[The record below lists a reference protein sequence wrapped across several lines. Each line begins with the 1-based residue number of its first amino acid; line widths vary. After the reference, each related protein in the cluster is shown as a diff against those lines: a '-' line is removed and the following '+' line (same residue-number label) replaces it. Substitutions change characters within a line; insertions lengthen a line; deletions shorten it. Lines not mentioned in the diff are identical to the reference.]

1 MCAAEKTAH
10 VSGADDQGDD
20 GREPLEQATNAPRGG
35 EGEKKT
41 GIGGTVMD
49 KNRQSGF
56 TLVELVVVIAIM
68 GILAG
73 VGSAAYSGY
82 VKKANEA
89 ADLQLLGAVNTAFAS
104 ASYDAGQ
111 YDGRP
116 SGGAASLTE
125 DGKVAQVISSVDR
138 DGEFFQRYFSGNR
151 DSRFKLYTNLAYDRA
166 TGTFH
171 GAVLTAATDK
181 DGNTVLHYSIN
192 GQDYEFTATQEQL
205 KAFRAST
212 FGGKSM
218 TMNALTGNVGGM
230 INALNSALGGGTFL
244 ASVLINAGMAPETL
258 GIKPDEKG
266 NYSELDKQRLAN
278 AALLLVAQMTGDK
291 DEESN
296 EYLVKEDILNALALN
311 DANGLVD
318 LNDVPGT
325 LRNVG
330 AIYGVMTAFAHSE
343 QAEDWTTTLTDAD
356 GKEFTYDAKQYYDY
370 VNQQI
375 AAAANSGKD
384 GGEKLSDILAALGQ
398 FGSFVQDEDGN
409 LTDQFLDYV
418 DDPTEPENAQINKD
432 LDGYI
437 NAMQALS
444 QNQDGLVAAGILE
457 DGADGG
463 NISPILDKL
472 FAQ

>member
-1 MCAAEKTAH
+1 
-10 VSGADDQGDD
+10 
-20 GREPLEQATNAPRGG
+20 
-35 EGEKKT
+35 
-41 GIGGTVMD
+41 MD

-68 GILAG
+68 GMLAG

-116 SGGAASLTE
+116 SGGAASLDA
-125 DGKVAQVISSVDR
+125 DGKVKKVISTVDR
-138 DGEFFQRYFSGNR
+138 DGEFFQKYFSGNR
-151 DSRFKLYTNLAYDRA
+151 NSRFKVYTNLAYDRT
-166 TGTFH
+166 TGTFS

-192 GQDYEFTATQEQL
+192 GQDYVFKATQEQL
-205 KAFRAST
+205 AAFRDST
-212 FGGKSM
+212 FGGKNM
-218 TMNALTGNVGGM
+218 TMNDLTGNVNGM
-230 INALNSALGGGTFL
+230 INTLSTALNSGNALAFL
-244 ASVLINAGMAPETL
+244 LQNSGMPLEKL
-258 GIKPDEKG
+258 GIKRDESG

-296 EYLVKEDILNALALN
+296 EYLVKKDILNALALN

-384 GGEKLSDILAALGQ
+384 GGEKLSDILAALGKLGA
-398 FGSFVQDEDGN
+398 FAQDKDGN
-409 LTDQFLDYV
+409 LTDQFSDYV
-418 DDPTEPENAQINKD
+418 GDPTNPNAQINKD

-472 FAQ
+472 FTQ

>member
-1 MCAAEKTAH
+1 
-10 VSGADDQGDD
+10 
-20 GREPLEQATNAPRGG
+20 
-35 EGEKKT
+35 
-41 GIGGTVMD
+41 MD

-116 SGGAASLTE
+116 SGGAASLAA
-125 DGKVAQVISSVDR
+125 DGKVEKVISTVDR
-138 DGEFFQRYFSGNR
+138 NGEFFQKYFSGNQ
-151 DSRFKLYTNLAYDRA
+151 DSRFKVYTNLAYDRA

-205 KAFRAST
+205 DAFRDST
-212 FGGKSM
+212 FGGEKM
-218 TMNALTGNVGGM
+218 TMNDLTGNVGGM
-230 INALNSALGGGTFL
+230 INALNSALGGGNFL
-244 ASVLINAGMAPETL
+244 ASVLQTAGMNLETL
-258 GIKPDEKG
+258 GIKPDENG

-278 AALLLVAQMTGDK
+278 AALLLTASKTDETTAETLLALLAP
-291 DEESN
+291 DEE
-296 EYLVKEDILNALALN
+296 ETLDEKLP
-311 DANGLVD
+311 GLFSSS
-318 LNDVPGT
+318 DVGET
-325 LRNVG
+325 MSNVG
-330 AIYGVMTAFAHSE
+330 AMYGIMTAFAYSE
-343 QAEDWTTTLTDAD
+343 QAKGWTTTVDD
-356 GKEFTYDAKQYYDY
+356 KEYNAEQYYNY

-375 AAAANSGKD
+375 AAAA
-384 GGEKLSDILAALGQ
+384 GEKNIDKIFAALGQ
-398 FGSFVQDEDGN
+398 LGAFAQDEEGMT
-409 LTDQFLDYV
+409 LQFMNYITG
-418 DDPTEPENAQINKD
+418 TEPLDENAQINKD

-437 NAMQALS
+437 SAMQALS
-444 QNQDGLVAAGILE
+444 QNQEGLIAAGILE
-457 DGADGG
+457 NGADSG
-463 NISPILDKL
+463 NISPILDLL
-472 FAQ
+472 FAPQK

>member
-1 MCAAEKTAH
+1 
-10 VSGADDQGDD
+10 
-20 GREPLEQATNAPRGG
+20 
-35 EGEKKT
+35 
-41 GIGGTVMD
+41 MD

-116 SGGAASLTE
+116 SGGAASLAE

-138 DGEFFQRYFSGNR
+138 DGKFFERYFSGNR
-151 DSRFKLYTNLAYDRA
+151 DSRFKLYTNLAYDRT
-166 TGTFH
+166 TGTFY
-171 GAVLTAATDK
+171 GAVLTAATGK
-181 DGNTVLHYSIN
+181 DGNTVLRYTIN
-192 GQDYEFTATQEQL
+192 GQDYEFTATRAQL
-205 KAFRAST
+205 AAFRAST

-218 TMNALTGNVGGM
+218 TMNGLTGNVGGM
-230 INALNSALGGGTFL
+230 INALNSALGGGNFL

-258 GIKPDEKG
+258 GIKPDENE

-278 AALLLVAQMTGDK
+278 AALLLTARETDENTAETLLALLAP
-291 DEESN
+291 DEE
-296 EYLVKEDILNALALN
+296 ETLDEKLP
-311 DANGLVD
+311 GLFSSS
-318 LNDVPGT
+318 DVGET
-325 LRNVG
+325 MSNVG
-330 AIYGVMTAFAHSE
+330 AMYGIMTAFAHSE
-343 QAEDWTTTLTDAD
+343 QAKGWTTTLTDAD
-356 GKEFTYDAKQYYDY
+356 GKESTYDAKQYYDY

-375 AAAANSGKD
+375 AAAA
-384 GGEKLSDILAALGQ
+384 GEKNIDKIFAALGQ
-398 FGSFVQDEDGN
+398 LGAFAQDEEGMT
-409 LTDQFLDYV
+409 LQFMDYITV
-418 DDPTEPENAQINKD
+418 TEPPDEKAQINKD

-437 NAMQALS
+437 SAMQALS
-444 QNQDGLVAAGILE
+444 QNQEGLVAAGILE

-463 NISPILDKL
+463 NISPILDLL
-472 FAQ
+472 FAPQK

>member
-1 MCAAEKTAH
+1 
-10 VSGADDQGDD
+10 
-20 GREPLEQATNAPRGG
+20 
-35 EGEKKT
+35 
-41 GIGGTVMD
+41 MD

-116 SGGAASLTE
+116 SGGAASLDA
-125 DGKVAQVISSVDR
+125 DGKVKKVISTVDR
-138 DGEFFQRYFSGNR
+138 DGEFFQKYFSGNR
-151 DSRFKLYTNLAYDRA
+151 DSRFKVYTNLAYDRA

-181 DGNTVLHYSIN
+181 NGNTVLHYSIN
-192 GQDYEFTATQEQL
+192 GQDYEFTATEAQL
-205 KAFRAST
+205 AAFCAST
-212 FGGKSM
+212 FGGESM
-218 TMNALTGNVGGM
+218 TMNDLTGNVGGM

-244 ASVLINAGMAPETL
+244 ASVLQTAGMNLETL
-258 GIKPDEKG
+258 GIKPDEKET
-266 NYSELDKQRLAN
+266 YSELDKQRLAN

-296 EYLVKEDILNALALN
+296 EYLVKEDILNAIDLN
-311 DANGLVD
+311 DANSLVD

-330 AIYGVMTAFAHSE
+330 AIYGVMTAFAYSE
-343 QAEDWTTTLTDAD
+343 QAKGWTTTLTDAD
-356 GKEFTYDAKQYYDY
+356 GKKSTYNAKQYYDY

-375 AAAANSGKD
+375 AAAA
-384 GGEKLSDILAALGQ
+384 GEKDIDKILAALGQ
-398 FGSFVQDEDGN
+398 FGAFAQDENGN
-409 LTDQFLDYV
+409 LTEEFMAYV
-418 DDPTEPENAQINKD
+418 GDPTKPDAQINKD

-444 QNQDGLVAAGILE
+444 RNQDGLVAAGILE

>member
-1 MCAAEKTAH
+1 
-10 VSGADDQGDD
+10 
-20 GREPLEQATNAPRGG
+20 
-35 EGEKKT
+35 
-41 GIGGTVMD
+41 MD

-73 VGSAAYSGY
+73 VGSATYSGY

-89 ADLQLLGAVNTAFAS
+89 ADLQLLGAVNTAFAT

-116 SGGAASLTE
+116 SGGTASLTA
-125 DGKVAQVISSVDR
+125 DGKVEKVISTVDR
-138 DGEFFQRYFSGNR
+138 NGEFFQKYFSGNR

-192 GQDYEFTATQEQL
+192 GQDYEFMATQEQL
-205 KAFRAST
+205 DAFRAST

-218 TMNALTGNVGGM
+218 TMNDLTGNVGGM

-244 ASVLINAGMAPETL
+244 ASVLQTAGMNLETL
-258 GIKPDEKG
+258 GIKPDENE

-278 AALLLVAQMTGDK
+278 AALLLTARMTTDK
-291 DEESN
+291 NEETGGF
-296 EYLVKEDILNALALN
+296 LVKEDLVEALASGN
-311 DANGLVD
+311 TNSLVD
-318 LNDVPGT
+318 LGDIPRAM
-325 LRNVG
+325 RNVG
-330 AIYGVMTAFAHSE
+330 AIYGIMTAFAHSE
-343 QAEDWTTTLTDAD
+343 QAEGWTTTLTDAD
-356 GKEFTYDAKQYYDY
+356 GKECIYDAQEYYNY

-375 AAAANSGKD
+375 AAAA
-384 GGEKLSDILAALGQ
+384 GEKNIDKIFAALGQ
-398 FGSFVQDEDGN
+398 LGAFAQDEGGN
-409 LTDQFLDYV
+409 PTDQFLAYV
-418 DDPTEPENAQINKD
+418 DDPESSDSQINKD

-437 NAMQALS
+437 SAMQALS
-444 QNQDGLVAAGILE
+444 QNQEGLIAAGILE
-457 DGADGG
+457 NGADSG
-463 NISPILDKL
+463 NISPILDLL

>member
-1 MCAAEKTAH
+1 
-10 VSGADDQGDD
+10 
-20 GREPLEQATNAPRGG
+20 
-35 EGEKKT
+35 
-41 GIGGTVMD
+41 MD

-116 SGGAASLTE
+116 SGGAASLDA
-125 DGKVAQVISSVDR
+125 DGKVKKVISTVDR
-138 DGEFFQRYFSGNR
+138 DGEFFQKYFSGNR
-151 DSRFKLYTNLAYDRA
+151 NSRFKLYTNLAYDRT

-181 DGNTVLHYSIN
+181 NGNTVLHYSIN
-192 GQDYEFTATQEQL
+192 GQDYEFTATREQL
-205 KAFRAST
+205 EAFRAST
-212 FGGKSM
+212 FGGESM
-218 TMNALTGNVGGM
+218 TMNDLTGNVGGM

-258 GIKPDEKG
+258 GIKPDENG
-266 NYSELDKQRLAN
+266 NYSELDKQRLSN
-278 AALLLVAQMTGDK
+278 AALLLTVSKT
-291 DEESN
+291 DENTAEKILKMFIPDDEGEAKPLN
-296 EYLVKEDILNALALN
+296 ERASELLSLNM
-311 DANGLVD
+311 GE
-318 LNDVPGT
+318 T
-325 LRNVG
+325 MSNVG
-330 AIYGVMTAFAHSE
+330 AIYGIMTAFAYSE
-343 QAEDWTTTLTDAD
+343 QAKDWTTTLTDAD
-356 GKEFTYDAKQYYDY
+356 GKESTYDAKQYYDY

-375 AAAANSGKD
+375 AAAA
-384 GGEKLSDILAALGQ
+384 GEKNIDNIFAALGQ
-398 FGSFVQDEDGN
+398 FGAFVQDEDGN

-444 QNQDGLVAAGILE
+444 HNQDGLVAAGILE

-463 NISPILDKL
+463 NISPILDQL
-472 FAQ
+472 FTQ

>member
-1 MCAAEKTAH
+1 
-10 VSGADDQGDD
+10 
-20 GREPLEQATNAPRGG
+20 
-35 EGEKKT
+35 
-41 GIGGTVMD
+41 MD

-116 SGGAASLTE
+116 SGGAASLAE
-125 DGKVAQVISSVDR
+125 DGRVAQVISSVDR
-138 DGEFFQRYFSGNR
+138 NGEFFQKYFSGNR

-181 DGNTVLHYSIN
+181 DGNMVLRYTIN
-192 GQDYEFTATQEQL
+192 GKDYEFMATQEQL
-205 KAFRAST
+205 DAFRAST

-218 TMNALTGNVGGM
+218 TMNDLTGNVGGM
-230 INALNSALGGGTFL
+230 INTLSTALNSGNYLAFL
-244 ASVLINAGMAPETL
+244 LQNSGLDLEKL
-258 GIKPDEKG
+258 GINSENGK
-266 NYSELDKQRLAN
+266 YSELDKQRLAN
-278 AALLLVAQMTGDK
+278 AALLLTASKTNKATAERLLAVFTTNAA
-291 DEESN
+291 DEGE
-296 EYLVKEDILNALALN
+296 EEPLDVKAMSLINPADM
-311 DANGLVD
+311 G
-318 LNDVPGT
+318 GT
-325 LRNVG
+325 MSDVG
-330 AIYGVMTAFAHSE
+330 AIYAIMTAFAHSE
-343 QAEDWTTTLTDAD
+343 QAEDWEKTVD
-356 GKEFTYDAKQYYDY
+356 GKTYDAKQYYDY

-375 AAAANSGKD
+375 AAAA
-384 GGEKLSDILAALGQ
+384 GEKNIDNIFAALGKLGA
-398 FGSFVQDEDGN
+398 FAQDEDGN
-409 LTDQFLDYV
+409 LTDQFWNYV
-418 DDPTEPENAQINKD
+418 GDPESSDSQISKD

-444 QNQDGLVAAGILE
+444 QNQEGLIAAGILE

>member
-1 MCAAEKTAH
+1 
-10 VSGADDQGDD
+10 
-20 GREPLEQATNAPRGG
+20 
-35 EGEKKT
+35 
-41 GIGGTVMD
+41 MD

-116 SGGAASLTE
+116 SGGAASLDA
-125 DGKVAQVISSVDR
+125 DGKVKKVISTVDR
-138 DGEFFQRYFSGNR
+138 DGEFFQKYFSGNR
-151 DSRFKLYTNLAYDRA
+151 DSRFKVYTNLAYDRA

-181 DGNTVLHYSIN
+181 NGNTVLHYSIN
-192 GQDYEFTATQEQL
+192 GQDYVFKATQEQL
-205 KAFRAST
+205 AAFCDST
-212 FGGKSM
+212 FGGKNM
-218 TMNALTGNVGGM
+218 TMNDLTGNVNGM
-230 INALNSALGGGTFL
+230 INTLSTALNSGNALAFL
-244 ASVLINAGMAPETL
+244 LQNSGMPLEKL
-258 GIKPDEKG
+258 GIKRDESG

-296 EYLVKEDILNALALN
+296 EYLVKKDILNALVLN
-311 DANGLVD
+311 KVNDLVD
-318 LNDVPGT
+318 LNDIPRA

-330 AIYGVMTAFAHSE
+330 AIYGVMTAFAYSE
-343 QAEDWTTTLTDAD
+343 QANGWEKTVD
-356 GKEFTYDAKQYYDY
+356 GKEYNAQEYYEY

-375 AAAANSGKD
+375 AAAAVS
-384 GGEKLSDILAALGQ
+384 EKEGAEKIPDILAALGK
-398 FGSFVQDEDGN
+398 FGSFVQDEDGMT
-409 LTDQFLDYV
+409 LQFMDYIDGTEQLD
-418 DDPTEPENAQINKD
+418 ENAQINKD

-444 QNQDGLVAAGILE
+444 KNQDGLVAAGILE

>member
-10 VSGADDQGDD
+10 ISGADDQGDD

-116 SGGAASLTE
+116 SGGAASLDA
-125 DGKVAQVISSVDR
+125 DGKVKKVISTVDR
-138 DGEFFQRYFSGNR
+138 DGEFFQKYFSGNR
-151 DSRFKLYTNLAYDRA
+151 NSRFKVYTNLAYDRV

-192 GQDYEFTATQEQL
+192 GQDYEFTATEAQL
-205 KAFRAST
+205 AAFRDST

-218 TMNALTGNVGGM
+218 TMNDLTGNVGGM

-278 AALLLVAQMTGDK
+278 AALLLTASKT
-291 DEESN
+291 DENTAEKILKMFIPDDEGEAKPLN
-296 EYLVKEDILNALALN
+296 ERASELLSLNM
-311 DANGLVD
+311 GE
-318 LNDVPGT
+318 T
-325 LRNVG
+325 MSNVG
-330 AIYGVMTAFAHSE
+330 AIYGIMTAFAYSE
-343 QAEDWTTTLTDAD
+343 QAKGWEKTVD
-356 GKEFTYDAKQYYDY
+356 GKEYNAQEYYEY

-375 AAAANSGKD
+375 AAAAVS
-384 GGEKLSDILAALGQ
+384 EKEGAEKIPDILAALGK
-398 FGSFVQDEDGN
+398 FGSFAQDEDGT
-409 LTDQFLDYV
+409 LTDQFFDYV
-418 DDPTEPENAQINKD
+418 GDPTNPNAQINKD

>member
-1 MCAAEKTAH
+1 
-10 VSGADDQGDD
+10 
-20 GREPLEQATNAPRGG
+20 
-35 EGEKKT
+35 
-41 GIGGTVMD
+41 MD

-125 DGKVAQVISSVDR
+125 DGRVAQVISSVDR
-138 DGEFFQRYFSGNR
+138 KGEFFQKYFSGNQ
-151 DSRFKLYTNLAYDRA
+151 DSRFKVYTNLAYDRV

-171 GAVLTAATDK
+171 GAVLSATTGK
-181 DGNTVLHYSIN
+181 DGNMVRYTIN
-192 GQDYEFTATQEQL
+192 GQDYEFTATRAQL
-205 KAFRAST
+205 AAFRAST

-218 TMNALTGNVGGM
+218 TMNGLTGNVGGM

-278 AALLLVAQMTGDK
+278 AALLLTASKTNKATAERLLAVFTTNAAAEG
-291 DEESN
+291 EE
-296 EYLVKEDILNALALN
+296 EPLDVKAMSLINPADM
-311 DANGLVD
+311 G
-318 LNDVPGT
+318 GT
-325 LRNVG
+325 MSDVG
-330 AIYGVMTAFAHSE
+330 AIYAIMTAFAYSE
-343 QAEDWTTTLTDAD
+343 QAKTWTTTVD
-356 GKEFTYDAKQYYDY
+356 GETYDAIRYYDY

-375 AAAANSGKD
+375 AAAANSGKE

-463 NISPILDKL
+463 NISPILDQL
-472 FAQ
+472 FTQ

>member
-1 MCAAEKTAH
+1 
-10 VSGADDQGDD
+10 
-20 GREPLEQATNAPRGG
+20 
-35 EGEKKT
+35 
-41 GIGGTVMD
+41 MD

-125 DGKVAQVISSVDR
+125 DGRVAQVISSVDR
-138 DGEFFQRYFSGNR
+138 KGEFFQKYFSGNQ

-171 GAVLTAATDK
+171 GAVLTAATGK
-181 DGNTVLHYSIN
+181 GGNMVLRYTIN
-192 GQDYEFTATQEQL
+192 GKDYEFTATKEQL
-205 KAFRAST
+205 AAFRAST

-218 TMNALTGNVGGM
+218 TMNDLTGNVGGM
-230 INALNSALGGGTFL
+230 INTLSTALNSGNYLAFL
-244 ASVLINAGMAPETL
+244 LQNSGLDLEKL
-258 GIKPDEKG
+258 GINSENGK
-266 NYSELDKQRLAN
+266 YSELDKQRLAN
-278 AALLLVAQMTGDK
+278 AALLLTARMTTDK
-291 DEESN
+291 NEETGGF
-296 EYLVKEDILNALALN
+296 LVKEDLVEALASGN
-311 DANGLVD
+311 TNSLVD
-318 LNDVPGT
+318 LGDIPKAM
-325 LRNVG
+325 RNVG
-330 AIYGVMTAFAHSE
+330 AIYGIMTAFAHSE
-343 QAEDWTTTLTDAD
+343 QAEDWEKTVD
-356 GKEFTYDAKQYYDY
+356 GKTYDAIGYYDY

-398 FGSFVQDEDGN
+398 FGSFVQDEDGMT
-409 LTDQFLDYV
+409 LQFMDYITGTEQLD
-418 DDPTEPENAQINKD
+418 ESAQISKD

-463 NISPILDKL
+463 NISPILDQL
-472 FAQ
+472 FTQ

>member
-1 MCAAEKTAH
+1 
-10 VSGADDQGDD
+10 
-20 GREPLEQATNAPRGG
+20 
-35 EGEKKT
+35 
-41 GIGGTVMD
+41 MD

-89 ADLQLLGAVNTAFAS
+89 ADLQLLGAVNTAFAT

-116 SGGAASLTE
+116 SGGAASLAE
-125 DGKVAQVISSVDR
+125 DGRVAQVISSVDR
-138 DGEFFQRYFSGNR
+138 KGEFFQKYFSGNQ
-151 DSRFKLYTNLAYDRA
+151 DSRFKVYTNLAYDRV

-181 DGNTVLHYSIN
+181 DGNMVLRYTIN
-192 GQDYEFTATQEQL
+192 GKDYEFTATEAQL
-205 KAFRAST
+205 DAFRAST

-230 INALNSALGGGTFL
+230 INALNSALGGGNFL
-244 ASVLINAGMAPETL
+244 ASVLQTAGMNLETL
-258 GIKPDEKG
+258 GIKPDENE

-278 AALLLVAQMTGDK
+278 AALLLTASKT
-291 DEESN
+291 DETTAER
-296 EYLVKEDILNALALN
+296 LLAVFTTNAADEGEEEPLIN
-311 DANGLVD
+311 PDDMGE
-318 LNDVPGT
+318 T
-325 LRNVG
+325 MSNVG
-330 AIYGVMTAFAHSE
+330 AMYGIMTAFAHSE
-343 QAEDWTTTLTDAD
+343 QAKGWRTTLTDAD
-356 GKEFTYDAKQYYDY
+356 GKESTYDAKQYYDY

-375 AAAANSGKD
+375 AAAA
-384 GGEKLSDILAALGQ
+384 GEKNIDNIFAALGKLGA
-398 FGSFVQDEDGN
+398 FAQDKDGN

-418 DDPTEPENAQINKD
+418 GDPTNPNAQINKD

-444 QNQDGLVAAGILE
+444 QNQEGLVAAGILE
-457 DGADGG
+457 NGADSG
-463 NISPILDKL
+463 NISPILDLL
-472 FAQ
+472 FAPQK

>member
-1 MCAAEKTAH
+1 
-10 VSGADDQGDD
+10 
-20 GREPLEQATNAPRGG
+20 
-35 EGEKKT
+35 
-41 GIGGTVMD
+41 MD

-116 SGGAASLTE
+116 SGGAASLDA
-125 DGKVAQVISSVDR
+125 DGKVKKVISTVDR
-138 DGEFFQRYFSGNR
+138 DGEFFQKYFSGNR
-151 DSRFKLYTNLAYDRA
+151 NSRFKVYTNLAYDRT
-166 TGTFH
+166 TGTFS

-230 INALNSALGGGTFL
+230 INALNSALGGGNFL

-258 GIKPDEKG
+258 GIKPDENE

-278 AALLLVAQMTGDK
+278 AALLLAARETDENTAETLLALLAT
-291 DEESN
+291 DEE
-296 EYLVKEDILNALALN
+296 EALGEKLYCLFDI
-311 DANGLVD
+311 DHVGE
-318 LNDVPGT
+318 T
-325 LRNVG
+325 MSNVG
-330 AIYGVMTAFAHSE
+330 AMYGIMTAFAHSE
-343 QAEDWTTTLTDAD
+343 QAENWEKTVD
-356 GKEFTYDAKQYYDY
+356 GKTYNAIGYYDY

-375 AAAANSGKD
+375 AAAANSGKE
-384 GGEKLSDILAALGQ
+384 GGAKLNDILAALGQ
-398 FGSFVQDEDGN
+398 FGAFAQDEDGMT
-409 LTDQFLDYV
+409 LQFMDYI
-418 DDPTEPENAQINKD
+418 DGTESPDESAQINKD

-444 QNQDGLVAAGILE
+444 RNQDGLVAAGILE

>member
-1 MCAAEKTAH
+1 
-10 VSGADDQGDD
+10 
-20 GREPLEQATNAPRGG
+20 
-35 EGEKKT
+35 
-41 GIGGTVMD
+41 MD

-116 SGGAASLTE
+116 SGGAAALAA
-125 DGKVAQVISSVDR
+125 DGRVVQVISSVDR
-138 DGEFFQRYFSGNR
+138 DGEFFKRYFSGNQ

-192 GQDYEFTATQEQL
+192 GQDYEFTATREQL
-205 KAFRAST
+205 EAFRAST
-212 FGGKSM
+212 FGGEKM

-244 ASVLINAGMAPETL
+244 ASVLQTADMNLETL
-258 GIKPDEKG
+258 GIKPDEKET
-266 NYSELDKQRLAN
+266 YSELDKQRLAN
-278 AALLLVAQMTGDK
+278 AALLLTASKTNKATAERLLAVFTTNAA
-291 DEESN
+291 DEGEEEPLDEKAMSLLIN
-296 EYLVKEDILNALALN
+296 PADMGE
-311 DANGLVD
+311 
-318 LNDVPGT
+318 T
-325 LRNVG
+325 MSNVG
-330 AIYGVMTAFAHSE
+330 AMYGIMTAFAHSE
-343 QAEDWTTTLTDAD
+343 QAENWEKTVD
-356 GKEFTYDAKQYYDY
+356 GKTYNAIGYYDY

-375 AAAANSGKD
+375 AAAANSGKE
-384 GGEKLSDILAALGQ
+384 GGEKLNDILAALGQ
-398 FGSFVQDEDGN
+398 FGAFAQDEDGMTPEFFDYI
-409 LTDQFLDYV
+409 TD
-418 DDPTEPENAQINKD
+418 TESPDESAQINKD

-444 QNQDGLVAAGILE
+444 RNQDGLVAAGILE

>member
-1 MCAAEKTAH
+1 MCAAEKTTH
-10 VSGADDQGDD
+10 VSGADDQGGD

-116 SGGAASLTE
+116 SGGAASLAE

-138 DGEFFQRYFSGNR
+138 KGEFFQKYFSGNQ
-151 DSRFKLYTNLAYDRA
+151 DSRFKVYTNLAYDRV

-181 DGNTVLHYSIN
+181 DGNMVLRYTIN
-192 GQDYEFTATQEQL
+192 GKDYEFTATEAQL
-205 KAFRAST
+205 DAFRAST

-230 INALNSALGGGTFL
+230 INALNSALGGGNFL

-258 GIKPDEKG
+258 GIKPDENE

-278 AALLLVAQMTGDK
+278 AALLLTASKTDETTAERLLAVFTTNAADEGE
-291 DEESN
+291 EES
-296 EYLVKEDILNALALN
+296 LDVKAMSLINPDDMGE
-311 DANGLVD
+311 
-318 LNDVPGT
+318 T
-325 LRNVG
+325 MSNVG
-330 AIYGVMTAFAHSE
+330 AMYGIMTAFAYSE
-343 QAEDWTTTLTDAD
+343 QAKGWTTTVDD
-356 GKEFTYDAKQYYDY
+356 KEYNAEQYYNY

-375 AAAANSGKD
+375 AAA
-384 GGEKLSDILAALGQ
+384 GEKEGAEKIPDILAALGQ
-398 FGSFVQDEDGN
+398 LGAFVQDEVGM
-409 LTDQFLDYV
+409 TPQFMDYITGTEQLD
-418 DDPTEPENAQINKD
+418 ESAQINKD

-437 NAMQALS
+437 SAMQALS

-472 FAQ
+472 FTQQK

>member
-1 MCAAEKTAH
+1 
-10 VSGADDQGDD
+10 
-20 GREPLEQATNAPRGG
+20 
-35 EGEKKT
+35 
-41 GIGGTVMD
+41 MD

-73 VGSAAYSGY
+73 VGSATYSGY

-89 ADLQLLGAVNTAFAS
+89 ADLQLLGAVNTAFAT

-116 SGGAASLTE
+116 SGGTASLTA
-125 DGKVAQVISSVDR
+125 DGKVEKVISTVDR
-138 DGEFFQRYFSGNR
+138 DGKFFERYFSGNR
-151 DSRFKLYTNLAYDRA
+151 DSRFKLYTNLAYDRT
-166 TGTFH
+166 TGTFY

-192 GQDYEFTATQEQL
+192 GQDYEFTATREQL
-205 KAFRAST
+205 EAFRAST

-218 TMNALTGNVGGM
+218 TMNGLTGNVGGM
-230 INALNSALGGGTFL
+230 INALSTALGGGNFL

-258 GIKPDEKG
+258 GIKPDENE

-278 AALLLVAQMTGDK
+278 AALLLTASKT
-291 DEESN
+291 DETTAER
-296 EYLVKEDILNALALN
+296 LLAVFTTNAADEGEEEPLINPA
-311 DANGLVD
+311 DMGE
-318 LNDVPGT
+318 T
-325 LRNVG
+325 MSNVG
-330 AIYGVMTAFAHSE
+330 AMYGIMTAFAYSE
-343 QAEDWTTTLTDAD
+343 QAKGWTTTLTDAD
-356 GKEFTYDAKQYYDY
+356 GKESTYDAKQYYDY

-375 AAAANSGKD
+375 AAAA
-384 GGEKLSDILAALGQ
+384 GEKNIDNIFAALGKLGA
-398 FGSFVQDEDGN
+398 FAQDEGGN
-409 LTDQFLDYV
+409 PTDQFLAYV
-418 DDPTEPENAQINKD
+418 GDPESSDSQISKD

-463 NISPILDKL
+463 NISPILDQL
-472 FAQ
+472 FTQ

>member
-1 MCAAEKTAH
+1 M
-10 VSGADDQGDD
+10 
-20 GREPLEQATNAPRGG
+20 
-35 EGEKKT
+35 
-41 GIGGTVMD
+41 
-49 KNRQSGF
+49 
-56 TLVELVVVIAIM
+56 
-68 GILAG
+68 
-73 VGSAAYSGY
+73 
-82 VKKANEA
+82 
-89 ADLQLLGAVNTAFAS
+89 NTAFAS

-138 DGEFFQRYFSGNR
+138 DGAFFQRYFSGNQ

-181 DGNTVLHYSIN
+181 HGNTVLHYSIN

-205 KAFRAST
+205 DAFRAST

-218 TMNALTGNVGGM
+218 TMNDLTGNVGGM

-244 ASVLINAGMAPETL
+244 ASVLQTAGMAPETL
-258 GIKPDEKG
+258 GIKPDENG
-266 NYSELDKQRLAN
+266 NYSELDKQRLSN
-278 AALLLVAQMTGDK
+278 AALLLTASKT
-291 DEESN
+291 DENTAEKILKMFIPDDEGEAKPLN
-296 EYLVKEDILNALALN
+296 ERASELLSLNM
-311 DANGLVD
+311 GE
-318 LNDVPGT
+318 T
-325 LRNVG
+325 MSNVG
-330 AIYGVMTAFAHSE
+330 AIYGIMTAFAYSE
-343 QAEDWTTTLTDAD
+343 QAKGWTTTLTDAD
-356 GKEFTYDAKQYYDY
+356 GKESTYDAKQYYDY

-375 AAAANSGKD
+375 AAAA
-384 GGEKLSDILAALGQ
+384 GEKNIDNIFATLGQ
-398 FGSFVQDEDGN
+398 FGAFAQNEGGM
-409 LTDQFLDYV
+409 TPQFMAYITG
-418 DDPTEPENAQINKD
+418 TEPLDENAQINKD

-444 QNQDGLVAAGILE
+444 KNQDGLVAAGILE

>member
-1 MCAAEKTAH
+1 
-10 VSGADDQGDD
+10 
-20 GREPLEQATNAPRGG
+20 
-35 EGEKKT
+35 
-41 GIGGTVMD
+41 MD

-89 ADLQLLGAVNTAFAS
+89 ADLQLLGAVNTAFVS

-125 DGKVAQVISSVDR
+125 DGRVAQVISSVDR
-138 DGEFFQRYFSGNR
+138 KGEFFQKYFSGNQ

-192 GQDYEFTATQEQL
+192 GQDYEFMATQEQL
-205 KAFRAST
+205 DAFRAST
-212 FGGKSM
+212 FGENM
-218 TMNALTGNVGGM
+218 TMNGLTGNVGGM
-230 INALNSALGGGTFL
+230 INTLSTALNSGNYLAFL
-244 ASVLINAGMAPETL
+244 LQNSGLDLEKL
-258 GIKPDEKG
+258 GINSENGK
-266 NYSELDKQRLAN
+266 YSELDKQRLAN
-278 AALLLVAQMTGDK
+278 AALLLTARMTTDK
-291 DEESN
+291 NEETGGF
-296 EYLVKEDILNALALN
+296 LVKEDLVEALASGN
-311 DANGLVD
+311 TNSLVD
-318 LNDVPGT
+318 LGDIPRAM
-325 LRNVG
+325 RNVG
-330 AIYGVMTAFAHSE
+330 AIYGIMTAFAHSE
-343 QAEDWTTTLTDAD
+343 QAEGWTTTLTDAD
-356 GKEFTYDAKQYYDY
+356 GKECIYDAQEYYNY

-375 AAAANSGKD
+375 AAAA
-384 GGEKLSDILAALGQ
+384 GEKNIDKIFAALGQ
-398 FGSFVQDEDGN
+398 LGAFAQDEGGN
-409 LTDQFLDYV
+409 PTDQFLAYV
-418 DDPTEPENAQINKD
+418 DDPESSDSQINKD

-437 NAMQALS
+437 SAMQALS
-444 QNQDGLVAAGILE
+444 QNQEGLIATGILE

-463 NISPILDKL
+463 NISPILDLL
-472 FAQ
+472 FAPQK

>member
-1 MCAAEKTAH
+1 
-10 VSGADDQGDD
+10 
-20 GREPLEQATNAPRGG
+20 
-35 EGEKKT
+35 
-41 GIGGTVMD
+41 MD

-116 SGGAASLTE
+116 SGGAASLAE

-138 DGEFFQRYFSGNR
+138 KGEFFQKYFSGNR
-151 DSRFKLYTNLAYDRA
+151 DSRFKLYTNLAYDRV

-181 DGNTVLHYSIN
+181 DGNMVLRYTIN
-192 GQDYEFTATQEQL
+192 GKDYEFTATEAQL
-205 KAFRAST
+205 DAFRAST

-230 INALNSALGGGTFL
+230 INALNSALGGGNFL
-244 ASVLINAGMAPETL
+244 ASVLQTAGMNLETL
-258 GIKPDEKG
+258 GIKPDENE

-278 AALLLVAQMTGDK
+278 AALLLTASKTDETTAERLLAVFTTNAADEGE
-291 DEESN
+291 EES
-296 EYLVKEDILNALALN
+296 LDVKAMSLINPDDMGE
-311 DANGLVD
+311 
-318 LNDVPGT
+318 T
-325 LRNVG
+325 MSNVG
-330 AIYGVMTAFAHSE
+330 AMYGIMTAFAYSE
-343 QAEDWTTTLTDAD
+343 QAKGWTTTLTDAD
-356 GKEFTYDAKQYYDY
+356 GKESTYDAKQYYDY

-375 AAAANSGKD
+375 AAAA
-384 GGEKLSDILAALGQ
+384 GEKNIDKIFAALGQ
-398 FGSFVQDEDGN
+398 LGAFAQDEDGN
-409 LTDQFLDYV
+409 LTDQFWNYV
-418 DDPTEPENAQINKD
+418 GDPESSDSQISKD

-444 QNQDGLVAAGILE
+444 QNQEGLIAAGILE

-463 NISPILDKL
+463 NISPILDLL
-472 FAQ
+472 FTQQK

>member
-1 MCAAEKTAH
+1 
-10 VSGADDQGDD
+10 
-20 GREPLEQATNAPRGG
+20 
-35 EGEKKT
+35 
-41 GIGGTVMD
+41 MD

-116 SGGAASLTE
+116 SGGAAALAA
-125 DGKVAQVISSVDR
+125 DGRVVQVISSVDR
-138 DGEFFQRYFSGNR
+138 DGEFFKRYFSGNQ

-166 TGTFH
+166 TGTFS

-192 GQDYEFTATQEQL
+192 GQDYEFTATREQL
-205 KAFRAST
+205 EAFRAST
-212 FGGKSM
+212 FGGEKM

-244 ASVLINAGMAPETL
+244 ASVLINADMAPETL
-258 GIKPDEKG
+258 GIKPDEKET
-266 NYSELDKQRLAN
+266 YSELDKQRLAN
-278 AALLLVAQMTGDK
+278 AALLLTASKTNKATAERLLAVFTTNAA
-291 DEESN
+291 DEGEEEPLDEKAMSLLIN
-296 EYLVKEDILNALALN
+296 PADMGE
-311 DANGLVD
+311 
-318 LNDVPGT
+318 T
-325 LRNVG
+325 MSNVG
-330 AIYGVMTAFAHSE
+330 AMYGIMTAFAYSE
-343 QAEDWTTTLTDAD
+343 QAKGWTTTLTDAD
-356 GKEFTYDAKQYYDY
+356 GKESTYDAKQYYDY

-375 AAAANSGKD
+375 AAAA
-384 GGEKLSDILAALGQ
+384 GEKNIDKIFAALGQ
-398 FGSFVQDEDGN
+398 FGAFAQDEEGMT
-409 LTDQFLDYV
+409 LQFMNYITG
-418 DDPTEPENAQINKD
+418 TEPLDENAQISKD

-437 NAMQALS
+437 SAMQALS
-444 QNQDGLVAAGILE
+444 QNQEGLIAAGILKN
-457 DGADGG
+457 GADSG
-463 NISPILDKL
+463 NISPILDLL
-472 FAQ
+472 FAPQK

>member
-1 MCAAEKTAH
+1 
-10 VSGADDQGDD
+10 
-20 GREPLEQATNAPRGG
+20 
-35 EGEKKT
+35 
-41 GIGGTVMD
+41 MD

-138 DGEFFQRYFSGNR
+138 NGAFFQRYFPGNQ

-181 DGNTVLHYSIN
+181 HGNTVLHYSIN

-205 KAFRAST
+205 DAFRAST
-212 FGGKSM
+212 FGKNM
-218 TMNALTGNVGGM
+218 TMNAFTGNVGGM

-258 GIKPDEKG
+258 GIKPDEKE

-278 AALLLVAQMTGDK
+278 AALLLTASKTNKATAERLLAVFTTNAA
-291 DEESN
+291 DEGE
-296 EYLVKEDILNALALN
+296 EEPLDVKAMSLINPADM
-311 DANGLVD
+311 G
-318 LNDVPGT
+318 GT
-325 LRNVG
+325 MSDVG
-330 AIYGVMTAFAHSE
+330 AIYGIMTAFAYSE
-343 QAEDWTTTLTDAD
+343 QAKDWTTTLTDAD
-356 GKEFTYDAKQYYDY
+356 GKKSTYNAKQYYDY

-375 AAAANSGKD
+375 AAAAGEKD
-384 GGEKLSDILAALGQ
+384 GEEKLSDILAALGQ
-398 FGSFVQDEDGN
+398 FGAFAQDEKGN
-409 LTDQFLDYV
+409 LTEEFMAYV
-418 DDPTEPENAQINKD
+418 GDPTKPDAQINKD

-444 QNQDGLVAAGILE
+444 LNQDGLVAAGILE

>member
-1 MCAAEKTAH
+1 
-10 VSGADDQGDD
+10 
-20 GREPLEQATNAPRGG
+20 
-35 EGEKKT
+35 
-41 GIGGTVMD
+41 MD

-125 DGKVAQVISSVDR
+125 DGRVAQVISTVDR
-138 DGEFFQRYFSGNR
+138 NGEFFQKYFSGNR
-151 DSRFKLYTNLAYDRA
+151 ESRFKLYTNLAYDRV

-181 DGNTVLHYSIN
+181 EGNTVLHYTIN
-192 GQDYEFTATQEQL
+192 GKDYEFTATRAQL
-205 KAFRAST
+205 AAFRAST

-218 TMNALTGNVGGM
+218 TMNGLTGNVGGM
-230 INALNSALGGGTFL
+230 INALNSALGGGNFL
-244 ASVLINAGMAPETL
+244 ASVLQTAGMNLETL
-258 GIKPDEKG
+258 GIKPDENE

-278 AALLLVAQMTGDK
+278 AALLLAARETDENTAETLLALLAP
-291 DEESN
+291 DEE
-296 EYLVKEDILNALALN
+296 ETLDEKLP
-311 DANGLVD
+311 GLFSSS
-318 LNDVPGT
+318 DVGET
-325 LRNVG
+325 MSNVG
-330 AIYGVMTAFAHSE
+330 AMYGIMTAFAHSE
-343 QAEDWTTTLTDAD
+343 QAEDWTTTVDD
-356 GKEFTYDAKQYYDY
+356 KEYNAQEYYDY

-375 AAAANSGKD
+375 AAAAA
-384 GGEKLSDILAALGQ
+384 GEKEGAEKIPDILAALGQ
-398 FGSFVQDEDGN
+398 FGAFAQDEEGMT
-409 LTDQFLDYV
+409 LQFMNYITG
-418 DDPTEPENAQINKD
+418 TEPLDENAQINKD

-437 NAMQALS
+437 SAMQAFS
-444 QNQDGLVAAGILE
+444 QNQEGLVAAGILE

-463 NISPILDKL
+463 NISPILDLL
-472 FAQ
+472 FAPQK

>member
-1 MCAAEKTAH
+1 
-10 VSGADDQGDD
+10 
-20 GREPLEQATNAPRGG
+20 
-35 EGEKKT
+35 
-41 GIGGTVMD
+41 MD

-116 SGGAASLTE
+116 AGGAAALAA
-125 DGKVAQVISSVDR
+125 DGRVVQVISSVDR
-138 DGEFFQRYFSGNR
+138 DGEFFKRYFSGNQ

-166 TGTFH
+166 TGTFS

-192 GQDYEFTATQEQL
+192 GQDYEFTATREQL
-205 KAFRAST
+205 EAFRAST
-212 FGGKSM
+212 FGGEKM

-258 GIKPDEKG
+258 GIKPDENG

-278 AALLLVAQMTGDK
+278 AALLLTASKTNKATAERLLAVFTTNAA
-291 DEESN
+291 DEGEEEPLDEKAMSLLIN
-296 EYLVKEDILNALALN
+296 PADMGE
-311 DANGLVD
+311 
-318 LNDVPGT
+318 T
-325 LRNVG
+325 MSNVG
-330 AIYGVMTAFAHSE
+330 AMYGIMTTFAYSE
-343 QAEDWTTTLTDAD
+343 QAKGWKKTVD
-356 GKEFTYDAKQYYDY
+356 GKTYDAIGYYDY

-384 GGEKLSDILAALGQ
+384 GEEKLSDILAALGQ
-398 FGSFVQDEDGN
+398 FGSFVQDEDGMT
-409 LTDQFLDYV
+409 LQFMDYIDGTEQLD
-418 DDPTEPENAQINKD
+418 ESAQISKD

>member
-1 MCAAEKTAH
+1 
-10 VSGADDQGDD
+10 
-20 GREPLEQATNAPRGG
+20 
-35 EGEKKT
+35 
-41 GIGGTVMD
+41 MD

-116 SGGAASLTE
+116 SGGAASLDA
-125 DGKVAQVISSVDR
+125 DGKVKKVISTVDR
-138 DGEFFQRYFSGNR
+138 DGEFFQKYFSGNR
-151 DSRFKLYTNLAYDRA
+151 NSRFKVYTNLAYDRA

-181 DGNTVLHYSIN
+181 HGNTVLHYSIN

-205 KAFRAST
+205 EAFCAST
-212 FGGKSM
+212 FGGESM

-258 GIKPDEKG
+258 GIKPDENG

-278 AALLLVAQMTGDK
+278 AALLLTASKTNKATAEKILKMFIPD
-291 DEESN
+291 DEGEVKPLN
-296 EYLVKEDILNALALN
+296 ERASELLSLNM
-311 DANGLVD
+311 GE
-318 LNDVPGT
+318 T
-325 LRNVG
+325 MSNVG
-330 AIYGVMTAFAHSE
+330 AIYGIMTAFAYSE
-343 QAEDWTTTLTDAD
+343 QAKGWTTTLTDAD
-356 GKEFTYDAKQYYDY
+356 GKESTYDAKQYYDY

-375 AAAANSGKD
+375 AAAA
-384 GGEKLSDILAALGQ
+384 GEKNINKIFDALGQ
-398 FGSFVQDEDGN
+398 FGSFVQDEDGMT
-409 LTDQFLDYV
+409 LQFMDYIDGTEQLD
-418 DDPTEPENAQINKD
+418 ENAQINKD

-472 FAQ
+472 FTRQK

>member
-1 MCAAEKTAH
+1 
-10 VSGADDQGDD
+10 
-20 GREPLEQATNAPRGG
+20 
-35 EGEKKT
+35 
-41 GIGGTVMD
+41 MD

-116 SGGAASLTE
+116 SGGAASLDA
-125 DGKVAQVISSVDR
+125 DGKVKKVISTVDR
-138 DGEFFQRYFSGNR
+138 DGEFFQKYFSGNR
-151 DSRFKLYTNLAYDRA
+151 NSRFKVYTNLAYDRT
-166 TGTFH
+166 TGTFS

-258 GIKPDEKG
+258 WIKPDEKG

-375 AAAANSGKD
+375 AAAA
-384 GGEKLSDILAALGQ
+384 GEKNINKIFDALGQ
-398 FGSFVQDEDGN
+398 FGAFAQDEDGT
-409 LTDQFLDYV
+409 LTDQFMAYV
-418 DDPTEPENAQINKD
+418 GGPTNPENAQISKD

-444 QNQDGLVAAGILE
+444 KNQDGLVAAGILE

>member
-1 MCAAEKTAH
+1 
-10 VSGADDQGDD
+10 
-20 GREPLEQATNAPRGG
+20 
-35 EGEKKT
+35 
-41 GIGGTVMD
+41 MD

-125 DGKVAQVISSVDR
+125 DGRVAQVISSVDR
-138 DGEFFQRYFSGNR
+138 KGEFFQKYFSGNQ
-151 DSRFKLYTNLAYDRA
+151 DSRFKVYTNLAYDRV

-171 GAVLTAATDK
+171 GAVLTAATGK
-181 DGNTVLHYSIN
+181 GGNMVLRYTIN
-192 GQDYEFTATQEQL
+192 GQDYEFTATKEQL
-205 KAFRAST
+205 AAFRAST

-218 TMNALTGNVGGM
+218 TMNDLTGNVGGM
-230 INALNSALGGGTFL
+230 INALNSALGGGNFL
-244 ASVLINAGMAPETL
+244 ASVLQTAGMNLETL

-266 NYSELDKQRLAN
+266 TYSELDKQRLAN
-278 AALLLVAQMTGDK
+278 AALLLTARETDENTAETLLALLAP
-291 DEESN
+291 DEE
-296 EYLVKEDILNALALN
+296 ETLDEKLP
-311 DANGLVD
+311 GLFSSS
-318 LNDVPGT
+318 DVGET
-325 LRNVG
+325 MSNVG
-330 AIYGVMTAFAHSE
+330 AMYGIMTAFAYSE
-343 QAEDWTTTLTDAD
+343 QAKGWTTTVDD
-356 GKEFTYDAKQYYDY
+356 KEYNAEQYYNY

-375 AAAANSGKD
+375 AAA
-384 GGEKLSDILAALGQ
+384 GEKEGAEKIPDILAALGQ
-398 FGSFVQDEDGN
+398 FGAFVQDEKGMT
-409 LTDQFLDYV
+409 LQFMNYITG
-418 DDPTEPENAQINKD
+418 TEPPDEKAQINKD

-444 QNQDGLVAAGILE
+444 QNQEGLIAAGILE

-463 NISPILDKL
+463 NISPILDLL
-472 FAQ
+472 FAPQK

>member
-1 MCAAEKTAH
+1 
-10 VSGADDQGDD
+10 
-20 GREPLEQATNAPRGG
+20 
-35 EGEKKT
+35 
-41 GIGGTVMD
+41 MD

-125 DGKVAQVISSVDR
+125 DGKVKKVISSVDR
-138 DGEFFQRYFSGNR
+138 NGAFFQRYFSGNQ

-192 GQDYEFTATQEQL
+192 GQDYEFTATREQL
-205 KAFRAST
+205 DAFRAST

-218 TMNALTGNVGGM
+218 TMNDLTGNVGGM

-244 ASVLINAGMAPETL
+244 ASVLKNAGMNLETL
-258 GIKPDEKG
+258 GIKPDEKET
-266 NYSELDKQRLAN
+266 YSELDKQRLAN
-278 AALLLVAQMTGDK
+278 AALLLTASKT
-291 DEESN
+291 DENTAEKILKMFIPDDEGEAKPLN
-296 EYLVKEDILNALALN
+296 ERASELLSLNM
-311 DANGLVD
+311 GE
-318 LNDVPGT
+318 T
-325 LRNVG
+325 MSNVG
-330 AIYGVMTAFAHSE
+330 AIYGIMTAFAYSE
-343 QAEDWTTTLTDAD
+343 QAKGWTTTLTDAD
-356 GKEFTYDAKQYYDY
+356 GKESTYDAKQYYDY

-375 AAAANSGKD
+375 AAAA
-384 GGEKLSDILAALGQ
+384 GEKNIDNILAALGQ
-398 FGSFVQDEDGN
+398 FGAFAQNEDGM
-409 LTDQFLDYV
+409 TPQFMEYITGTEQLD
-418 DDPTEPENAQINKD
+418 ENAQINKD

-472 FAQ
+472 FTRQK

>member
-1 MCAAEKTAH
+1 
-10 VSGADDQGDD
+10 
-20 GREPLEQATNAPRGG
+20 
-35 EGEKKT
+35 
-41 GIGGTVMD
+41 MD
-49 KNRQSGF
+49 KNRQGGF

-116 SGGAASLTE
+116 AGGAAALAA
-125 DGKVAQVISSVDR
+125 DGRVVQVISSVDR
-138 DGEFFQRYFSGNR
+138 DGEFFKRYFSGNQ

-166 TGTFH
+166 TGTFS

-192 GQDYEFTATQEQL
+192 GQDYEFTATREQL
-205 KAFRAST
+205 EAFRAST
-212 FGGKSM
+212 FGGEKM
-218 TMNALTGNVGGM
+218 TMNALIGNVGGM

-244 ASVLINAGMAPETL
+244 ASVLINADMAPETL
-258 GIKPDEKG
+258 GIKPDENG

-278 AALLLVAQMTGDK
+278 AALLLTASKTNKATAERLLAVFTTNAA
-291 DEESN
+291 DEGEEEPLDEKAMSLLIN
-296 EYLVKEDILNALALN
+296 PADMGE
-311 DANGLVD
+311 
-318 LNDVPGT
+318 T
-325 LRNVG
+325 MSNVG
-330 AIYGVMTAFAHSE
+330 AMYGIMTAFAYSE
-343 QAEDWTTTLTDAD
+343 QAKGWKTTLTDAD
-356 GKEFTYDAKQYYDY
+356 GKKSTYNAKQYYDY

-375 AAAANSGKD
+375 AAAAGEKD
-384 GGEKLSDILAALGQ
+384 GEEKLSDILAALGQ
-398 FGSFVQDEDGN
+398 FGAFAQDEKGN
-409 LTDQFLDYV
+409 LTEEFMAYV
-418 DDPTEPENAQINKD
+418 GDPTKPDAQINKD

-444 QNQDGLVAAGILE
+444 KNQDGLVAAGILE

>member
-1 MCAAEKTAH
+1 
-10 VSGADDQGDD
+10 
-20 GREPLEQATNAPRGG
+20 
-35 EGEKKT
+35 
-41 GIGGTVMD
+41 MD

-116 SGGAASLTE
+116 SGGAASLAE

-138 DGEFFQRYFSGNR
+138 KGEFFQKYFSGNR
-151 DSRFKLYTNLAYDRA
+151 DSRFKLYTNLAYDRV

-181 DGNTVLHYSIN
+181 DGNMVLRYTIN
-192 GQDYEFTATQEQL
+192 GQDYEFTATREQL
-205 KAFRAST
+205 DAFRAST

-218 TMNALTGNVGGM
+218 TMNGLTGNVGGM
-230 INALNSALGGGTFL
+230 INALNSALGGGNFL
-244 ASVLINAGMAPETL
+244 ASVLQTAGMAPETL
-258 GIKPDEKG
+258 GIKPDENG

-278 AALLLVAQMTGDK
+278 AALLLTASKT
-291 DEESN
+291 DENTAER
-296 EYLVKEDILNALALN
+296 LLAVFTTNAADEGEEEPLIN
-311 DANGLVD
+311 SDDMGE
-318 LNDVPGT
+318 T
-325 LRNVG
+325 MSNVG
-330 AIYGVMTAFAHSE
+330 AMYGIMTAFAYSE
-343 QAEDWTTTLTDAD
+343 QAKGWTTTLTDAD
-356 GKEFTYDAKQYYDY
+356 GKESTYDAKQYYDY

-375 AAAANSGKD
+375 AAAA
-384 GGEKLSDILAALGQ
+384 GEKNIDKIFAALGQ
-398 FGSFVQDEDGN
+398 LGAFAQDEDGN
-409 LTDQFLDYV
+409 LTDQFWNYV
-418 DDPTEPENAQINKD
+418 GDPESSDSQISKD

-444 QNQDGLVAAGILE
+444 QNQEGLIAAGILE

-463 NISPILDKL
+463 NISPILDLL
-472 FAQ
+472 FTQQK

>member
-1 MCAAEKTAH
+1 
-10 VSGADDQGDD
+10 
-20 GREPLEQATNAPRGG
+20 
-35 EGEKKT
+35 
-41 GIGGTVMD
+41 MD

-125 DGKVAQVISSVDR
+125 DGRVAQVISSVDR
-138 DGEFFQRYFSGNR
+138 KGEFFQKYFSGNR
-151 DSRFKLYTNLAYDRA
+151 ESRFKLYTNLAYDRA

-181 DGNTVLHYSIN
+181 DGNMVLRYTIN
-192 GQDYEFTATQEQL
+192 GQDYEFTATREQL
-205 KAFRAST
+205 EAFRAST

-218 TMNALTGNVGGM
+218 TMNGLTGNVGGM
-230 INALNSALGGGTFL
+230 INALNSALGGGNFL
-244 ASVLINAGMAPETL
+244 ASVLQTAGMNLETL

-266 NYSELDKQRLAN
+266 TYSELDEQRLAN
-278 AALLLVAQMTGDK
+278 AALLLTASKT
-291 DEESN
+291 DENTAER
-296 EYLVKEDILNALALN
+296 LLAVFTTNAADEGEEEPLINPA
-311 DANGLVD
+311 DMGE
-318 LNDVPGT
+318 T
-325 LRNVG
+325 MSNVG
-330 AIYGVMTAFAHSE
+330 AMYGIMTAFAYSE
-343 QAEDWTTTLTDAD
+343 QAKSWRTTLTDAD
-356 GKEFTYDAKQYYDY
+356 GKESTYDAKQYYDY

-375 AAAANSGKD
+375 AAAANSGRD

-398 FGSFVQDEDGN
+398 LGAFVQDEVGM
-409 LTDQFLDYV
+409 TPQFMNYITG
-418 DDPTEPENAQINKD
+418 TEPLDESAQISKD

-437 NAMQALS
+437 SAMQALS
-444 QNQDGLVAAGILE
+444 ANQEGLVAAGILE
-457 DGADGG
+457 NGADSG
-463 NISPILDKL
+463 NISPILDLL
-472 FAQ
+472 FAPQK

>member
-1 MCAAEKTAH
+1 
-10 VSGADDQGDD
+10 
-20 GREPLEQATNAPRGG
+20 
-35 EGEKKT
+35 
-41 GIGGTVMD
+41 MD

-138 DGEFFQRYFSGNR
+138 NGAFFQRYFPGNQ

-205 KAFRAST
+205 DAFRAST
-212 FGGKSM
+212 FGKNM
-218 TMNALTGNVGGM
+218 TMNAFTGNVGGM

-258 GIKPDEKG
+258 GIKPDEKE

-278 AALLLVAQMTGDK
+278 AALLLTASKTNKATAERLLAVFTTNAA
-291 DEESN
+291 DEGE
-296 EYLVKEDILNALALN
+296 EEPLDVKAMSLINPADMGE
-311 DANGLVD
+311 
-318 LNDVPGT
+318 T
-325 LRNVG
+325 MSNVG
-330 AIYGVMTAFAHSE
+330 AIYGIMTAFAYSE
-343 QAEDWTTTLTDAD
+343 QAKDWTTTLTDAD
-356 GKEFTYDAKQYYDY
+356 GKESTYDAKQYYDY

-375 AAAANSGKD
+375 AAAA
-384 GGEKLSDILAALGQ
+384 GEKNIDNIFAALGQ
-398 FGSFVQDEDGN
+398 FGSFVQDEDGMT
-409 LTDQFLDYV
+409 LQFMDYIDGTEQLD
-418 DDPTEPENAQINKD
+418 ENAQINKD

-444 QNQDGLVAAGILE
+444 HNQDGLVAAGILE

-463 NISPILDKL
+463 NISPILDQL
-472 FAQ
+472 FTQ